1 MTDSAYTI
9 RNYRPPD
16 FEKYTRLH
24 IEAEKPEPAG
34 QRPSPQTLS
43 EKLRR
48 PNFSPEQDLFIV
60 ETAGN
65 IVGCLD
71 ITPEF
76 PLGRVI
82 LNCLIHPGHRRQGLA
97 TKLLGH
103 ALSRAKELS
112 ARKAHVS
119 ILQNN
124 AAAESTLTKLGF
136 KFVRHFRQMRLDM
149 TQLREEEINQA
160 AQQCRHLQ
168 GGEEE
173 KLKEV
178 QNRAFKGNWGFN
190 PNTVE
195 EITYQLN
202 LSHSSPEDVLLT
214 ESGNRF
220 TGYCWTRL
228 TSEPEANASERKG
241 QIRMLG
247 VDPDFRGQ
255 GIGKRVL
262 LAGLSHLK
270 SKGLSIAELTVA
282 SQNKEAYALY
292 QSIGFKVKQSILWY
306 EKAVG

>member
-48 PNFSPEQDLFIV
+48 PNYSPEKNLFIV

-71 ITPEF
+71 ITLELW
-76 PLGRVI
+76 LGRVI
-82 LNCLIHPGHRRQGLA
+82 LNCLIHPGHRRRGLA

-112 ARKAHVS
+112 ARVAHVS
-119 ILQNN
+119 ILQDN
-124 AAAESTLTKLGF
+124 AAAESALTKLGF
-136 KFVRHFRQMRLDM
+136 KFIRRFRQMRLDI
-149 TQLREEEINQA
+149 TQLQEEEINQA

-168 GGEEE
+168 GGEED
-173 KLKEV
+173 KLTEI
-178 QNRAFKGNWGFN
+178 QNRAFTGTWGYN

-202 LSHSSPEDVLLT
+202 LSHSSPEDVLLA
-214 ESGNRF
+214 EDGDRF
-220 TGYCWTRL
+220 FGYCWTGI
-228 TSEPEANASERKG
+228 TSETTESEIEGR
-241 QIRMLG
+241 IFMLG
-247 VDPDFRGQ
+247 VDPDYRGQ

-262 LAGLSHLK
+262 LAGLSHLR
-270 SKGLSIAELTVA
+270 SKGFSVAELTVA

-292 QSIGFKVKQSILWY
+292 QSIGFKVKHSILWY